1 MRLVIDLGNTNARTA
16 LVRDGCVVDFF
27 QGPLV
32 SERVRL
38 MAASTGV
45 KSCICSSV
53 RNMTPSEINFL
64 NGLPVK
70 VRVLDGSLRLP
81 IKIMYSTPE
90 TLGSDRI
97 AAAVGAWQRY
107 PNRNILVIDAGTA
120 ITYDMVTADGKYMGG
135 NISPGKDI
143 RLRALHE
150 YTGRLPLVKSG
161 GDTPVIGYSTD
172 TALRSG
178 VLLGI
183 EYEIEGYISAMSQQ
197 YDSLLVFLTGG
208 DAELFGKPIKNRIF
222 ADVYLVLEGLYYISR
237 YNEES

>member
-16 LVRDGCVVDFF
+16 IICDGRVVDYH

-32 SERVRL
+32 SERVRT
-38 MAASTGV
+38 MASSEGL

-53 RNMTPSEINFL
+53 RNLSQTESDFL
-64 NGLPVK
+64 DGLPVK
-70 VRVLDGSLRLP
+70 VKFLDKSFNLP
-81 IKIMYSTPE
+81 LKVMYATPD

-97 AAAVGAWQRY
+97 AAAVGAWQKY
-107 PNRNILVIDAGTA
+107 PSRNILIIDAGTA
-120 ITYDMVTADGKYMGG
+120 VTYDMVTANGEYLGG
-135 NISPGKDI
+135 NISPGKDL

-150 YTGRLPLVKSG
+150 FTGRLPLVCPDG
-161 GDTPVIGYSTD
+161 EVPVIGYSTE
-172 TALRSG
+172 TAIRSG
-178 VLLGI
+178 VLKGI